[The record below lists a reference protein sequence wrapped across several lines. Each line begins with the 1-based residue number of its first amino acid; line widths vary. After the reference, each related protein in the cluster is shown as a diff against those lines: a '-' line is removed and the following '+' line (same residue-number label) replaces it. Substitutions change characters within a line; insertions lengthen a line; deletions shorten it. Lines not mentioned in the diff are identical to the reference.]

1 MKCHFNYFQAYII
14 CICDSFLQLKVL
26 IVVVKK
32 SWVRDTSAKIN
43 IAILGFVRCG
53 PQILHPIT
61 MYLTQ
66 HVSNCFQNEKGFIL
80 ISVIQ
85 FWFSFMSIITLFM
98 FILCEIQTQFS
109 CYECDI
115 FLFFQL
121 PYYIC
126 TRKLIF
132 SSTKIFLDWVKG
144 KSFADLV
151 CASLKPTQYIKMSNF
166 TDNNF
171 LFPLYACIFTQTNI
185 SWTKLGNG
193 ATWRALVNVNRSD
206 ATPTVFQIKY
216 FPLTPV
222 H

>member
-1 MKCHFNYFQAYII
+1 MIHVVFCSWKYYLLLLRRHGLERHIWKNKYSNTRLCAVWTT
-14 CICDSFLQLKVL
+14 DS
-26 IVVVKK
+26 
-32 SWVRDTSAKIN
+32 APHYN
-43 IAILGFVRCG
+43 
-53 PQILHPIT
+53 
-61 MYLTQ
+61 
-66 HVSNCFQNEKGFIL
+66 VSNSTCLKLLLKRKRLHLNFSNTIL
-80 ISVIQ
+80 IFFYVDYNIVHVY
-85 FWFSFMSIITLFM
+85 FMWNSNTIELLRMWHI
-98 FILCEIQTQFS
+98 S
-109 CYECDI
+109 
-115 FLFFQL
+115 FFQL
-121 PYYIC
+121 PYYIY

-132 SSTKIFLDWVKG
+132 SSTKIFLDLVKG

-151 CASLKPTQYIKMSNF
+151 CASLKPTQYITMSNF

>member
-1 MKCHFNYFQAYII
+1 MYKL
-14 CICDSFLQLKVL
+14 CDSFLQLKVL
-26 IVVVKK
+26 FVVVKK
-32 SWVRDTSAKIN
+32 SWVCKNEYSNTRLCAVWTTDSAPHYN
-43 IAILGFVRCG
+43 
-53 PQILHPIT
+53 
-61 MYLTQ
+61 
-66 HVSNCFQNEKGFIL
+66 VSNSTCLKLLLNEKGFIL